1 MEQFP
6 EQLGRIFQL
15 SDDIS
20 DDTNFDRA
28 VLKFGQKKVL
38 QVLEE
43 CMPPADQAC
52 TVKNLYAFMI
62 AASHKRSSLSAI
74 YHVLRQ
80 MPSLVSVS
88 IIAGTSNTTQSGKK
102 RKQLNISKNTVM
114 LMIYKPCLVCIS
126 FIILGICLTFQ
137 T

>member
-15 SDDIS
+15 SDDIP

-52 TVKNLYAFMI
+52 AVLNLYPFMI
-62 AASHKRSSLSAI
+62 AASYKRSSLSAI

-80 MPSLVSVS
+80 MPSLVSAS
-88 IIAGTSNTTQSGKK
+88 IITAACNPQSDKK
-102 RKQLNISKNTVM
+102 RKQHSIS
-114 LMIYKPCLVCIS
+114 
-126 FIILGICLTFQ
+126 
-137 T
+137 